1 MTNKE
6 IKLELAKAAL
16 QSCRLMTSEDL
27 TSSIKNV
34 YDWIVEDD
42 KEKEQPEESSWRSD
56 DISKIVKYVDA
67 HCPNPSVATRLD
79 SVFALN
85 NINTVHDLLMGYSR
99 NTFKKLRNVG
109 QGCLSYLDAALKELY
124 GLSDW

>member
-34 YDWIVEDD
+34 YEWIVE
-42 KEKEQPEESSWRSD
+42 EGT
-56 DISKIVKYVDA
+56 KY
-67 HCPNPSVATRLD
+67 PSG
-79 SVFALN
+79 SN
-85 NINTVHDLLMGYSR
+85 H
-99 NTFKKLRNVG
+99 
-109 QGCLSYLDAALKELY
+109 
-124 GLSDW
+124 